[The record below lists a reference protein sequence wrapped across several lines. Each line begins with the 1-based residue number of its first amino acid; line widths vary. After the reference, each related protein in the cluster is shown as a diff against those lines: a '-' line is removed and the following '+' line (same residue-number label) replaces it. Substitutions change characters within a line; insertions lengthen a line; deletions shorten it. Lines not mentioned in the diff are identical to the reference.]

1 MLQLSHRPL
10 TASDADGDLFVD
22 RVDAL
27 ASVER
32 ALDLRLNAYVAGPS
46 GSGKTS
52 FLRRIEARR
61 ESTAFVNLARVTTL
75 DGLIGRLAAT
85 FDPAVNSISTYDLII
100 PAREIH
106 KDKRRSVLKEQGT
119 DQLGVLRK
127 AVATAD
133 ASGCTMLLDNLSTGL
148 LVEFFGRQRDEL
160 WEVPL
165 RWVVAGDAS
174 ALEPPADTFFD
185 TFLTLEPFGP
195 DVIRDLLLRRGQH
208 TTPEQQKLMQQV
220 ANTLPTLLGSATP
233 RRVISTAR
241 SVILDSDPESHLKHL
256 REQEY
261 SRLKLSATARLVLDA
276 LYACGPAHAGN
287 EQLLR
292 QVGTTRSRVVQVLK
306 ELEEVGLVR
315 SFRAG
320 KRKLYAPALGDSRS
334 RGTTAGTE
342 TRTTAA
348 IAEARR

>member
-32 ALDLRLNAYVAGPS
+32 ALDLGLNVYVAGPS

-52 FLRRIEARR
+52 FLRRIEAQR
-61 ESTAFVNLARVTTL
+61 ESTAFVNLARVTSL

-85 FDPAVNSISTYDLII
+85 FDPAANSVSMSVQFF
-100 PAREIH
+100 PALE
-106 KDKRRSVLKEQGT
+106 DKKRTVLKEQGA

-133 ASGCTMLLDNLSTGL
+133 ASGCTMLLDNLSAGL

-165 RWVVAGDAS
+165 RWVVVGDAS

-195 DVIRDLLLRRGQH
+195 DVIPDLLVRRARH

-241 SVILDSDPESHLKHL
+241 AVILDPDPESHLKHL

-306 ELEEVGLVR
+306 ELEEVRLVR

-320 KRKLYAPALGDSRS
+320 KRKLYAPALGDSRP
-334 RGTTAGTE
+334 RGATAGME

-348 IAEARR
+348 TTEARR

>member
-1 MLQLSHRPL
+1 M
-10 TASDADGDLFVD
+10 
-22 RVDAL
+22 
-27 ASVER
+27 
-32 ALDLRLNAYVAGPS
+32 YIAGSS

-52 FLRRIEARR
+52 FLRRIDARR
-61 ESTAFVNLARVTTL
+61 ESTAFVNLARVTSL

-85 FDPAVNSISTYDLII
+85 FDPAVNSISTYGLLF
-100 PAREIH
+100 PTREIRE
-106 KDKRRSVLKEQGT
+106 DKRRAILEEQGT
-119 DQLGVLRK
+119 DRLGVLRK

-133 ASGCTMLLDNLSTGL
+133 ASGYTMLLDNLGAGL

-165 RWVVAGDAS
+165 RWVVVGDAS

-185 TFLTLEPFGP
+185 SYLTLEPFGP
-195 DVIRDLLLRRGQH
+195 DVIRDLLIRRGQH
-208 TTPEQQKLMQQV
+208 TAPEQQKLMQQV

-241 SVILDSDPESHLKHL
+241 AVVLDPNPESHLKHL

-276 LYACGPAHAGN
+276 LYACGPVHAGN
-287 EQLLR
+287 EQLLK
-292 QVGTTRSRVVQVLK
+292 QVGTTRSRVVQLLK
-306 ELEEVGLVR
+306 ELEEAGLVS

-320 KRKLYAPALGDSRS
+320 KRKLYAPARGDSRP
-334 RGTTAGTE
+334 RGATTGTG

-348 IAEARR
+348 TAETRH

>member
-1 MLQLSHRPL
+1 LSHRPL
-10 TASDADGDLFVD
+10 TASDADGDLFAD

-32 ALDLRLNAYVAGPS
+32 ALDLGLNVYVAGPS
-46 GSGKTS
+46 GSGRTS
-52 FLRRIEARR
+52 FLRRIEAGR
-61 ESTAFVNLARVTTL
+61 ESTAFVNLARVTSL

-85 FDPAVNSISTYDLII
+85 LDPATNSSSMSSQFF
-100 PAREIH
+100 PALE
-106 KDKRRSVLKEQGT
+106 DKRRAVLKEQGA

-133 ASGCTMLLDNLSTGL
+133 ASGCTMLLDNVGAGL

-165 RWVVAGDAS
+165 RWVVVGDAS
-174 ALEPPADTFFD
+174 ALEAPADTFFD

-195 DVIRDLLLRRGQH
+195 DVMRDLLVRRARH
-208 TTPEQQKLMQQV
+208 TSPEQQKLMQQV
-220 ANTLPTLLGSATP
+220 ANTLPTVLGSATP

-241 SVILDSDPESHLKHL
+241 AVILDPDPESHLKHL

-287 EQLLR
+287 EQLLK

-320 KRKLYAPALGDSRS
+320 KRKLYAPAPGDSRP
-334 RGTTAGTE
+334 RGAAAGTE
-342 TRTTAA
+342 TRTTEAT
-348 IAEARR
+348 AEARR